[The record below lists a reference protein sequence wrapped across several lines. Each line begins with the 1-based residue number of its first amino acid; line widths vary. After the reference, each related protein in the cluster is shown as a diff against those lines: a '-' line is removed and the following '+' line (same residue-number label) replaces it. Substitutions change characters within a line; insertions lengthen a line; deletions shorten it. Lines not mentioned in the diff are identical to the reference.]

1 MRPAMATCET
11 TTVGK
16 YRCAKVAALL
26 AVCAMLYFAAK
37 TRAAPEIVRVDL
49 ALILAI
55 DVSASVESSEYHAQN
70 EGLAKAL
77 ASQEVI
83 NQIRQ
88 CPLGRIAVMV
98 VQWSGWR
105 RQGTVVPWTVVRDET
120 TAADVARAITT
131 APRQSSGWT
140 SIAAVIDF
148 AISQFA
154 NAPVTA
160 PRYVLDISTDG
171 VNNHG
176 YGTEMP
182 RDRAIAAGV
191 TINGLTILTDVDELE
206 AYFRQEI
213 AAGSNHFVMTADDY
227 GDYQIAIKRK
237 LLKEIE
243 CPVLS

>member
-1 MRPAMATCET
+1 MII
-11 TTVGK
+11 TVGI
-16 YRCAKVAALL
+16 RRWAKVATLF
-26 AVCAMLYFAAK
+26 AVFAVVTFAAR
-37 TRAAPEIVRVDL
+37 TQTVPENAQVDL

-55 DVSASVESSEYHAQN
+55 DVSASVEESEYRAQN
-70 EGLAKAL
+70 QGLAGAL

-83 NQIRQ
+83 NKIRQ
-88 CPLGRIAVMV
+88 CPLRRIAVTV

-105 RQGTVVPWTVVRDET
+105 KQSAVVPWTVVGDE
-120 TAADVARAITT
+120 AAAAQVARAITD

-154 NAPVTA
+154 AAPITA
-160 PRYVLDISTDG
+160 PRHVLDISTDG

-176 YGTEMP
+176 YGIELP

-191 TINGLTILTDVDELE
+191 TINGLTILTDVDDLE
-206 AYFRQEI
+206 VYFRQEI
-213 AAGSNHFVMTADDY
+213 AAGANSFVITADDY
-227 GDYQIAIKRK
+227 GDYRTAIQRK

-243 CPVLS
+243 CRVVS